1 MRITSEL
8 WVKAY
13 LRRVAS
19 QGDFATV
26 VRHGDDRA
34 GAIFVKVV
42 RRDGTAT
49 LFGPVY
55 AGFSDE
61 RGGRSFMAYFAGGA
75 VNEAE
80 ADALLQREAEFDADL
95 WIVEI
100 ERPDG
105 DPLLGDELCPEQT
118 TPGAL

>member
-49 LFGPVY
+49 LFGPAF

-61 RGGRSFMAYFAGGA
+61 HGGRAFMAHFGGA
-75 VNEAE
+75 AVEEAKV
-80 ADALLQREAEFDADL
+80 DALLQREAEFDTDL

-105 DPLLGDELCPEQT
+105 DPLLGDELRVEQT
-118 TPGAL
+118 FPGAP